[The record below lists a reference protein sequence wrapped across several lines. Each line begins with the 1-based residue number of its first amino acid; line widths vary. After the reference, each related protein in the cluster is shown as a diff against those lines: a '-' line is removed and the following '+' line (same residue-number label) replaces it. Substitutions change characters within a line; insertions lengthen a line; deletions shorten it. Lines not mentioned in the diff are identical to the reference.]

1 METEKGIA
9 LIGVPLDENSSYMRG
24 AVAGARAGIEAVW
37 CESANLW
44 TETGH
49 DLSRALQNA
58 GPVDFAGAES
68 PGARM
73 ERVARSARAVG
84 ESGALPIFVGGDHS
98 ITYPLV
104 RGLREAVGE
113 FDILHFDAHPDCYD
127 LFDGNPASHASPF
140 ARIMEQGLCGR
151 LVSVGI
157 RTATGHQRE
166 QRERLGIEW
175 LEMRHRASWP
185 ALSFA
190 RPVYVSF
197 DLDVLDPAHA
207 PGVAHHEPGG
217 LTTRQ
222 ALDIIQAINAPM
234 VGADVVELNPA
245 RDRDGVTAMTAAKII
260 RELAGMMLDGMGL
273 AGVKKAG

>member
-1 METEKGIA
+1 MKREIA
-9 LIGVPLDENSSYMRG
+9 LVGVPLDENSSYMRG
-24 AVAGARAGIEAVW
+24 AAAGAAAAIKAVW

-44 TETGH
+44 TETGM
-49 DLSRALQNA
+49 DL
-58 GPVDFAGAES
+58 GPVLVDGGAVDFAGAGS
-68 PGARM
+68 PGERM
-73 ERVARSARAVG
+73 ERIEGAARELA
-84 ESGALPIFVGGDHS
+84 ESGRRPIFTGGDHS

-104 RGLREAVGE
+104 RGLRQAVGE
-113 FDILHFDAHPDCYD
+113 FDILHFDAHPDCYA
-127 LFDGNPASHASPF
+127 LFEGNPLSHASPF
-140 ARIMEQGLCGR
+140 ARIMEQGLCAR

-166 QRERLGIEW
+166 QRERYGIEW
-175 LEMRHRASWP
+175 LEMRHQADWP
-185 ALSFA
+185 ALSFT

-217 LTTRQ
+217 LTTRE
-222 ALDIIQAINAPM
+222 ALAIIQAIDAPI

-260 RELAGMMLDGMGL
+260 RELAGMMLL
-273 AGVKKAG
+273 R